1 MSVTTQASLTVPSSE
16 TMRKDINPI
25 SSPSLSGCLCALT
38 ATVLWSGNFIVARV
52 LAGQLSP
59 VETAFWRWLLSFL
72 MVLPFAWRSAWEHR
86 DSIRRNAV
94 SLLLMGFL
102 GVSLINTLNYKAGLT
117 TEATN
122 IALAATSAPVFMAII
137 TRVFLRETLSGWQVA
152 GLATA
157 FVGVGVLITKGSLAR
172 LLALSFSE
180 GDLWA
185 LAGAVLFAVYSI
197 QVRFRPKDLP
207 QFAFLA
213 VIFGVGTL
221 GLLPCMLWETV
232 VAGTA
237 SWPSLPQW
245 GSLLYISLGAS
256 VLGFTFWNMAI
267 DRVGPVRSGVLYY
280 SIPLFS
286 SVEAAL
292 LLGEGVTAPQICG
305 GALIIGGIL
314 FSSFVSSRQHCR

>member
-1 MSVTTQASLTVPSSE
+1 MEKHIPTS
-16 TMRKDINPI
+16 I
-25 SSPSLSGCLCALT
+25 SSPSLSGCLYALA
-38 ATVLWSGNFIVARV
+38 ATVLWSGNFVVARV

-59 VETAFWRWLLSFL
+59 VETAFWRWALSFL
-72 MVLPFAWRSAWEHR
+72 MVLPFAWRSVWLHR
-86 DSIRRNAV
+86 ESIRKHAV
-94 SLLLMGFL
+94 SLSLMGLL

-117 TEATN
+117 TEAAN
-122 IALAATSAPVFMAII
+122 IALAATSAPMFMAII
-137 TRVFLRETLSGWQVA
+137 TRVFLHEALSGRQAA

-157 FVGVGVLITKGSLAR
+157 FVGVGILITKGSLAR

-185 LAGAVLFAVYSI
+185 LAGAVLFAVYSV

-213 VIFGVGTL
+213 VIFGIGAL
-221 GLLPCMLWETV
+221 GLLPFALWEA
-232 VAGTA
+232 VATA
-237 SWPSLPQW
+237 NVNWPSLPQW

-267 DRVGPVRSGVLYY
+267 DRIGPVRSGVLYY
-280 SIPLFS
+280 SVPLFS
-286 SVEAAL
+286 SVEASL
-292 LLGEGVTAPQICG
+292 LLGESVTAPQICG

-314 FSSFVSSRQHCR
+314 FSSFSAPDKRRG

>member
-1 MSVTTQASLTVPSSE
+1 MEKHIPTS
-16 TMRKDINPI
+16 I
-25 SSPSLSGCLCALT
+25 SSPSLSGCLYALA
-38 ATVLWSGNFIVARV
+38 ATVLWSGNFVVARV

-59 VETAFWRWLLSFL
+59 VETAFWRWALSFF
-72 MVLPFAWRSAWEHR
+72 MVLPFAWRSVWLHR
-86 DSIRRNAV
+86 ESIRKHAV
-94 SLLLMGFL
+94 SLSLMGLL

-117 TEATN
+117 TEAAN
-122 IALAATSAPVFMAII
+122 IALAATSAPMFMAII
-137 TRVFLRETLSGWQVA
+137 TRVFLHEALSGRQAA

-157 FVGVGVLITKGSLAR
+157 FVGVGILITKGSLAR

-185 LAGAVLFAVYSI
+185 LAGAVLFAVYSV

-213 VIFGVGTL
+213 VIFGIGAL
-221 GLLPCMLWETV
+221 GLLPFALWEA
-232 VAGTA
+232 VATA
-237 SWPSLPQW
+237 NVNWPSLPQW

-267 DRVGPVRSGVLYY
+267 DRIGPVRSGVLYY
-280 SIPLFS
+280 SVPLFS
-286 SVEAAL
+286 SVEASL
-292 LLGEGVTAPQICG
+292 LLGESVTAPQICG

-314 FSSFVSSRQHCR
+314 FSSFSAPDKQRG

>member
-1 MSVTTQASLTVPSSE
+1 MEKHIPTS
-16 TMRKDINPI
+16 I
-25 SSPSLSGCLCALT
+25 SSPSLSGCLYALA
-38 ATVLWSGNFIVARV
+38 ATVLWSGNFVVARV

-59 VETAFWRWLLSFL
+59 VETAFWRWALSFF
-72 MVLPFAWRSAWEHR
+72 MVLPFAWRSVWLHR
-86 DSIRRNAV
+86 DSICKHAV
-94 SLLLMGFL
+94 SLSLMGLL

-117 TEATN
+117 TEAAN
-122 IALAATSAPVFMAII
+122 IALAATSAPMFMAII
-137 TRVFLRETLSGWQVA
+137 TRVFLHEALSGRQAA

-157 FVGVGVLITKGSLAR
+157 FVGVGILITKGSLAR

-185 LAGAVLFAVYSI
+185 LAGAVLFAVYSV

-213 VIFGVGTL
+213 VIFGIGAL
-221 GLLPCMLWETV
+221 GLLPFALWEA
-232 VAGTA
+232 VATA
-237 SWPSLPQW
+237 NVNWPSLPQW

-267 DRVGPVRSGVLYY
+267 DRIGPVRSGVLYY
-280 SIPLFS
+280 SVPLFS
-286 SVEAAL
+286 SVEASL
-292 LLGEGVTAPQICG
+292 LLGESVTAPQICG

-314 FSSFVSSRQHCR
+314 FSSFSAPDKQRG

>member
-1 MSVTTQASLTVPSSE
+1 MKRSE
-16 TMRKDINPI
+16 TMRKNILNPI
-25 SSPSLSGCLCALT
+25 ASPSLSGCLYALA
-38 ATVLWSGNFIVARV
+38 ATVLWSGNFVVARV

-59 VETAFWRWLLSFL
+59 VETAFWRWALSFF
-72 MVLPFAWRSAWEHR
+72 MVLPFPWRAVWLHR
-86 DSIRRNAV
+86 HSIRTHAV
-94 SLLLMGFL
+94 SLSLMGLL

-117 TEATN
+117 TEAAN

-137 TRVFLRETLSGWQVA
+137 TRVFLREALSGRQAA

-157 FVGVGVLITKGSLAR
+157 FVGVGILITKGSLAR

-185 LAGAVLFAVYSI
+185 LAGAVLFAVYSV

-213 VIFGVGTL
+213 VIFGIGTL
-221 GLLPCMLWETV
+221 GLLPFLLWEAV
-232 VAGTA
+232 GAA
-237 SWPSLPQW
+237 SMHWPSLPQW

-267 DRVGPVRSGVLYY
+267 DRIGPVRAGVLYY
-280 SIPLFS
+280 SVPLFS
-286 SVEAAL
+286 SVEAAF
-292 LLGEGVTAPQICG
+292 LLGESVTPPQICG

-314 FSSFVSSRQHCR
+314 FSSFSSPRQRRN

>member
-1 MSVTTQASLTVPSSE
+1 MEKHIPTS
-16 TMRKDINPI
+16 I
-25 SSPSLSGCLCALT
+25 SSPSLSGCLYALA
-38 ATVLWSGNFIVARV
+38 ATVLWSGNFVVARV

-59 VETAFWRWLLSFL
+59 VETAFWRWALSFL
-72 MVLPFAWRSAWEHR
+72 MVLPFAWRSVWLHR
-86 DSIRRNAV
+86 ESIRKHAV
-94 SLLLMGFL
+94 SLSLMGLL

-117 TEATN
+117 TEAAN
-122 IALAATSAPVFMAII
+122 IALAATSAPMFMAII
-137 TRVFLRETLSGWQVA
+137 TRVFLHEALSGRQAV

-157 FVGVGVLITKGSLAR
+157 FVGVGILITKGSLAR

-185 LAGAVLFAVYSI
+185 LAGAVLFAVYSV

-213 VIFGVGTL
+213 VIFGIGAL
-221 GLLPCMLWETV
+221 GLLPFALWEA
-232 VAGTA
+232 VATA
-237 SWPSLPQW
+237 NVNWPSLPQW

-267 DRVGPVRSGVLYY
+267 DRIGPVRSGVLYY
-280 SIPLFS
+280 SVPLFS
-286 SVEAAL
+286 SVEASL
-292 LLGEGVTAPQICG
+292 LLGESVTAPQICG

-314 FSSFVSSRQHCR
+314 FSSFSAPDKQRG

>member
-1 MSVTTQASLTVPSSE
+1 MEKHIPTS
-16 TMRKDINPI
+16 I
-25 SSPSLSGCLCALT
+25 SSPSLSGCLYALA
-38 ATVLWSGNFIVARV
+38 ATVLWSGNFVVARV

-59 VETAFWRWLLSFL
+59 VETAFWRWALSFF
-72 MVLPFAWRSAWEHR
+72 MVLPFAWRSVWLHR
-86 DSIRRNAV
+86 ESIRKHAV
-94 SLLLMGFL
+94 SLSLMGLL

-117 TEATN
+117 TEAAN

-137 TRVFLRETLSGWQVA
+137 TRVFLHEALSGRQAA

-157 FVGVGVLITKGSLAR
+157 FVGVGILITKGSLAR

-185 LAGAVLFAVYSI
+185 LAGAVLFAVYSV

-213 VIFGVGTL
+213 VIFGIGAL
-221 GLLPCMLWETV
+221 GLLPFALWEA
-232 VAGTA
+232 VATA
-237 SWPSLPQW
+237 NVNWPSLPQW

-267 DRVGPVRSGVLYY
+267 DRIGPVRSGVLYY
-280 SIPLFS
+280 SVPLFS
-286 SVEAAL
+286 SVEAAF
-292 LLGEGVTAPQICG
+292 LLGESVTAPQICG

-314 FSSFVSSRQHCR
+314 FSSFSAPGKRRG

>member
-1 MSVTTQASLTVPSSE
+1 MRNYLLSPLSSSSV
-16 TMRKDINPI
+16 
-25 SSPSLSGCLCALT
+25 SGCLYAL
-38 ATVLWSGNFIVARV
+38 AAVVLWSGNFIVARV

-72 MVLPFAWRSAWEHR
+72 MVLPFAWRQVWEYR
-86 DSIRRNAV
+86 GCIRAHAV
-94 SLLLMGFL
+94 SLLLMGVL

-157 FVGVGVLITKGSLAR
+157 LAGVGILITRGSLAR

-185 LAGAVLFAVYSI
+185 LAGAALFAVYSI
-197 QVRFRPKDLP
+197 QVRFRPKNLP

-213 VIFGVGTL
+213 VIFGVGTV
-221 GLLPCMLWETV
+221 GLMPCMLWEAA
-232 VAGTA
+232 VAGSA
-237 SWPSLPQW
+237 HWPSLPQW
-245 GSLLYISLGAS
+245 GSLFYISLGAS
-256 VLGFTFWNMAI
+256 VLGFICWNMAI
-267 DRVGPVRSGVLYY
+267 DRIGPVRSGVLYY
-280 SIPLFS
+280 SVPLFS
-286 SVEAAL
+286 SVEAAWL
-292 LLGEGVTAPQICG
+292 LDEAVTAPQICG
-305 GALIIGGIL
+305 GGFIIGGIL
-314 FSSFVSSRQHCR
+314 FSSFVSPRIRSSQ